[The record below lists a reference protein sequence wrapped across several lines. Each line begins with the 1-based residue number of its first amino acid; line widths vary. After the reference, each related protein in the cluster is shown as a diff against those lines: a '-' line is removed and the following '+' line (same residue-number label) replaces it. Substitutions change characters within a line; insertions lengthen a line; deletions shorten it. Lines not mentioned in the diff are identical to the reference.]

1 MAEIHKLYDRQ
12 QRIEIEY
19 SGTRRE
25 VSAHTIRQIE
35 QHGNH
40 GSVIYSQLGESNADA
55 VIRDEIAHFR
65 RLGVTAWE
73 WKLFD
78 YDQPADLKDRLIAHG
93 FVPDDAEAVLVLD
106 LEAIP
111 LALTQSVTHDVR
123 RVTEPAG
130 LEDVRAIT
138 RAVWGEED
146 DDDWIITALAE
157 TMRDAPDELS
167 VYVAYVDGVPASY
180 GRIDFH
186 KGSDF
191 AGLWGGSTLPEYRQR
206 GLYTALVAVRAQE
219 AIQRGKR
226 YLTIDAS
233 PMSRAVLEK
242 FGFTL
247 LAYSYPCI
255 YRGKG

>member
-1 MAEIHKLYDRQ
+1 MSEIHKLYDRQ

-19 SGTRRE
+19 SGVRRE
-25 VSAHTIRQIE
+25 VTPHTIRQIE

-40 GSVIYSQLGESNADA
+40 STVIYSQLDETNAEQ
-55 VIRDEIAHFR
+55 VIRDEIAYFKS
-65 RLGVTAWE
+65 LGIDGWE

-93 FVPDDAEAVLVLD
+93 FVPDDAEAALVLD
-106 LEAIP
+106 LAAIP
-111 LALTQSVTHDVR
+111 PTLTQSVTHDVR
-123 RVTEPAG
+123 RITDQAG
-130 LEDVRAIT
+130 LADVRAIT
-138 RAVWGEED
+138 RAVWGEDD
-146 DDDWIITALAE
+146 DDDWMIDTLAA
-157 TMRDAPDELS
+157 TLRDAPDEMS

-186 KGSDF
+186 ENSDF

-226 YLTIDAS
+226 YLTIDAT

-247 LAYSYPCI
+247 LAYTYPCI
-255 YRGKG
+255 YQG